1 MELISFHRVKHG
13 SRTIAFEENC
23 PPTLTITLTL
33 TLTLTR
39 GNFPRGQLS
48 RHLKGNEQNEV
59 SKFSAELRKIEEKD
73 KVMENLYA
81 VLSNQRSS
89 QSFADVLQK
98 GSS

>member
-1 MELISFHRVKHG
+1 MQLILFHRVKHG

-23 PPTLTITLTL
+23 PPTLTITLTI
-33 TLTLTR
+33 TLTG

>member
-1 MELISFHRVKHG
+1 M
-13 SRTIAFEENC
+13 
-23 PPTLTITLTL
+23 PP
-33 TLTLTR
+33 
-39 GNFPRGQLS
+39 NPNHNPNPNPNPNRGQLS

-59 SKFSAELRKIEEKD
+59 SRFSAELRKIEEKD

>member
-1 MELISFHRVKHG
+1 MQLILFHRVKHG

-33 TLTLTR
+33 TLTG

>member
-1 MELISFHRVKHG
+1 M
-13 SRTIAFEENC
+13 
-23 PPTLTITLTL
+23 
-33 TLTLTR
+33 
-39 GNFPRGQLS
+39 S